1 VTTVKATLSDD
12 QGHRLQVQFNPQSLT
27 INHETTGE
35 PGRLLPTAESEA
47 GGQESAGRASVR
59 TGYSA
64 TLSSLELL
72 FDTSDSGEDVRN
84 QTLVI
89 AAMTKPVEGQSP
101 VVTFQWG
108 TLIFE
113 GHITGFSETLS
124 YFSEQ
129 GVPLRATVNLNMTA
143 AATERAANEISNANS
158 GLGAAASASL
168 GASIGA
174 SAGVSAGASV
184 SGSVGASVSAGLST
198 GASVGT
204 TPLTFAQGG
213 ESLQSLSARAGVDW
227 RAVAEANN
235 IDNPRDLQAG
245 AALNL
250 NVE

>member
-1 VTTVKATLSDD
+1 MTTVRATLSDD

-35 PGRLLPTAESEA
+35 PGRLLPTAGSEA
-47 GGQESAGRASVR
+47 GGAESAGRAGVR

-89 AAMTKPVEGQSP
+89 AAMTRPVEGQSP
-101 VVTFQWG
+101 LVTFQWG

-113 GHITGFSETLS
+113 GHITGFAETLS
-124 YFSEQ
+124 YFSDQ

-143 AATERAANEISNANS
+143 AARERAADEI
-158 GLGAAASASL
+158 AS
-168 GASIGA
+168 
-174 SAGVSAGASV
+174 ASV
-184 SGSVGASVSAGLST
+184 SGSV

-204 TPLTFAQGG
+204 TPLTFAEGG
-213 ESLQSLSARAGVDW
+213 ESLQSLSARAGADW

-235 IDNPRDLQAG
+235 IDNPRALQAG
-245 AALNL
+245 AAINL
-250 NVE
+250 NVK